1 MGAGVVFSRLV
12 LNPVLRRID
21 PRRRAMR
28 VLLAWGPSPL
38 ELTFNGQV
46 GGLRDGEAL
55 VLTLVGRR
63 VGSSSL
69 ELSGAGRVGER
80 PCQACGLVAPG
91 ASGPELTLQLELEG
105 GRVSG
110 RFAWQE
116 LPPVPLPAGACF
128 SGPVSWRGK
137 SADMTLCLDYR
148 AALRNWT
155 S

>member
-1 MGAGVVFSRLV
+1 MGARVAFLGLV

-21 PRRRAMR
+21 PRRGAMR

-46 GGLRDGEAL
+46 GGLREGEAL
-55 VLTLVGRR
+55 AMTLVGRR
-63 VGSSSL
+63 VGSSSF
-69 ELSGAGRVGER
+69 ELSGTGRVGER
-80 PCQACGLVAPG
+80 SCEACGLVALG
-91 ASGPELTLQLELEG
+91 ASGPELSLQLELEG
-105 GRVSG
+105 ERVNG

-116 LPPVPLPAGACF
+116 LPPVLLPAGACF
-128 SGPVSWRGK
+128 SGPVSWREK
-137 SADMTLCLDYR
+137 PAEMTLCLDYR